1 MTMTDM
7 MTIDEIV
14 RRLIKHNP
22 LSIYLFGSHAYGV
35 PHKDSDIDLMVV
47 SSEQPKAYY
56 QKLMGD
62 LWDIDSPIEMLV
74 FSADSLKEKLTW
86 NPMINKIVNEGKVL
100 YGQSFR

>member
-47 SSEQPKAYY
+47 SSEQPR
-56 QKLMGD
+56 L
-62 LWDIDSPIEMLV
+62 IIR
-74 FSADSLKEKLTW
+74 
-86 NPMINKIVNEGKVL
+86 N
-100 YGQSFR
+100 

>member
-1 MTMTDM
+1 
-7 MTIDEIV
+7 
-14 RRLIKHNP
+14 
-22 LSIYLFGSHAYGV
+22 
-35 PHKDSDIDLMVV
+35 
-47 SSEQPKAYY
+47 
-56 QKLMGD
+56 MGD